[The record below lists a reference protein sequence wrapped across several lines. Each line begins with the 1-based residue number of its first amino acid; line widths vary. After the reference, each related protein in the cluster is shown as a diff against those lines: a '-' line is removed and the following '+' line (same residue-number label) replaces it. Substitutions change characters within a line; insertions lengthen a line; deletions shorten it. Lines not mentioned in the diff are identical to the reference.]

1 MVRGM
6 ATEAST
12 TPATARVVWRRYLA
26 KPTQE
31 QIVLLVTLAL
41 IIGFS
46 VALPG
51 FATVANLLNLAKSV
65 SILGILGL
73 GMAIVVIARGLDLS
87 QVAIMAVSLGIA
99 LTLMTNGVS
108 TPVALLA
115 VLVLALAIGA
125 INGLIIAFIE
135 VPALFATLATTFV
148 AFGRGRLVLR
158 TLFIYAPP
166 TATGLFFIGQGR
178 ILGIPTPIVIFAAA
192 ALIVHWMLSRT
203 SLGRFLYAHGDNPE
217 AARLTGVAV
226 RPLAVIQY
234 MLSALLAWV
243 AGIVFTGSTASMN
256 LQIIYSTAIF
266 DTILVVVL
274 GGVSLIGGR
283 GGVLSI
289 IAGTAL
295 IGTLLNGFTIM
306 DVNSEV
312 QNIIKGIVLLA
323 AILLDN
329 RLHPRDDETARQGD

>member
-1 MVRGM
+1 
-6 ATEAST
+6 
-12 TPATARVVWRRYLA
+12 
-26 KPTQE
+26 
-31 QIVLLVTLAL
+31 
-41 IIGFS
+41 
-46 VALPG
+46 
-51 FATVANLLNLAKSV
+51 
-65 SILGILGL
+65 
-73 GMAIVVIARGLDLS
+73 
-87 QVAIMAVSLGIA
+87 
-99 LTLMTNGVS
+99 
-108 TPVALLA
+108 
-115 VLVLALAIGA
+115 
-125 INGLIIAFIE
+125 
-135 VPALFATLATTFV
+135 
-148 AFGRGRLVLR
+148 
-158 TLFIYAPP
+158 
-166 TATGLFFIGQGR
+166 
-178 ILGIPTPIVIFAAA
+178 
-192 ALIVHWMLSRT
+192 
-203 SLGRFLYAHGDNPE
+203 
-217 AARLTGVAV
+217 
-226 RPLAVIQY
+226 
-234 MLSALLAWV
+234 V